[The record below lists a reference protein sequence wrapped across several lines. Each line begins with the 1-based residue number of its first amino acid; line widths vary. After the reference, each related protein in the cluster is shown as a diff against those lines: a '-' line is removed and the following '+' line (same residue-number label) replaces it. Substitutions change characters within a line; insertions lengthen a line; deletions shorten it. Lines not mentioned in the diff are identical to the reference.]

1 MVMKALMLIPKNL
14 VYVFLFVII
23 FAFGCMIYV
32 VATEKYLSSFVS
44 QQAIGYFNE
53 HNEQVVVH
61 PLF

>member
-32 VATEKYLSSFVS
+32 VATEKNLSSFVS
-44 QQAIGYFNE
+44 
-53 HNEQVVVH
+53 
-61 PLF
+61 